1 MKDTRTHA
9 CADREK
15 TDDRVIE
22 FKLGL
27 FELNKVNSVTCSL
40 SSASASIHIVQPRYC
55 SKRFWNITIFAI
67 VIVQT
72 HIAIHVYMLHAL

>member
-27 FELNKVNSVTCSL
+27 FELNKVNSVL
-40 SSASASIHIVQPRYC
+40 
-55 SKRFWNITIFAI
+55 F
-67 VIVQT
+67 
-72 HIAIHVYMLHAL
+72 IA